1 MSTPM
6 LRVHVD
12 AALAAGLTEQ
22 QAGACWREYCAWSA
36 REWPERGLGGRSWQS
51 AIDLYLRKLSEG
63 YIPAA
68 APEDEA
74 AARARRA
81 RELQAAKEANAA
93 YTADARPFDQWCMD
107 LLARQGAGERL
118 PAHEASVAE
127 WYSHQGAE
135 VRITDWLAYVRSGG
149 PPVAAKLPPNAFSD
163 LFDTRQRNEDNA
175 HEHRI

>member
-1 MSTPM
+1 MSPPM
-6 LRVHVD
+6 LRIHVD
-12 AALAAGLTEQ
+12 AALAAGLTDQ

-36 REWPERGLGGRSWQS
+36 REWPERGLGGRSWQT

-68 APEDEA
+68 APEDES
-74 AARARRA
+74 AARTRRA
-81 RELQAAKEANAA
+81 MELQAAKEAQAA
-93 YTADARPFDQWCMD
+93 YAAAAMDFEGWCLN

-118 PAHEASVAE
+118 PAHEASVVE

-149 PPVAAKLPPNAFSD
+149 PSGAAKAPPNAFSD
-163 LFDTRQRNEDNA
+163 LLDTRAAE
-175 HEHRI
+175 